1 MLYSEIERLS
11 EAWQALDE
19 QNASKVFNLAAMEEK
34 MQRLSAEVSA
44 GRWCG
49 SRVPVPH
56 RLTPPDPQMR
66 RKRKPTTATLQRCDK
81 KTPWPTK
88 TPC

>member
-44 GRWCG
+44 GRW
-49 SRVPVPH
+49 SRPSFAALADLVQH
-56 RLTPPDPQMR
+56 LR
-66 RKRKPTTATLQRCDK
+66 RKRKPTTATLPRCDR
-81 KTPWPTK
+81 KTPWPTRM
-88 TPC
+88 PC

>member
-44 GRWCG
+44 GCSSG
-49 SRVPVPH
+49 SRPSFASADLVQQLH
-56 RLTPPDPQMR
+56 

-81 KTPWPTK
+81 RTPWPTR